1 MDYKYIKIER
11 ERDGKVAKLTLN
23 RPEKVSVLSEAFS
36 REIMVGLLEIAND
49 IKRRSF

>member
-1 MDYKYIKIER
+1 MDYEYIKIER

-23 RPEKVSVLSEAFS
+23 RPEKVNALSEASS
-36 REIMVGLLEIAND
+36 REIMVGLQEIAND